1 MPCMTSHPFRLM
13 ADSRV
18 KWVFLQCIGAL
29 GLIMESI
36 GALSVKET
44 EGKATPE
51 RFRITYEARQIDHH
65 QLLRCKQGAIISE
78 LAHSPLLQHLQQGA
92 LQQW

>member
-18 KWVFLQCIGAL
+18 QWALLQCIGAL

-51 RFRITYEARQIDHH
+51 QFWITYEARQIITNFFDASKE
-65 QLLRCKQGAIISE
+65 Q
-78 LAHSPLLQHLQQGA
+78 
-92 LQQW
+92 